1 MNWKLRHFVKLF
13 VAVASNIYAKV
24 AGVKTDLDLIFKARG
39 GSTARANVGIK
50 SNGNVDIAQRYYAS
64 TSSGDRVAAATGI
77 TWNDGGTE
85 RDLQVAFRDIAFS
98 GGPTITDAPD
108 DVTVDEGDSLSF
120 SVSATASPGGGS
132 LSYQWQKWNG
142 SSWANV
148 SGATSAT
155 LTINPCVRADQGDY
169 RCQVTD
175 TNGTTDSTDAT
186 GTVNYPPEISSG
198 PTPNQTTFN
207 EGDGMS
213 IVVGATA
220 GQPSGIT
227 YQWQMSTD
235 GGGSWLNIDGST
247 HGGRFSGYSTNTLSI
262 TVNKDEDNSRYR
274 CIVSNSAGS
283 DTSSATVDMDVHYV
297 PYIIIQPSDKDM
309 NEGES
314 DSSAMLCV
322 AVGNTSPT
330 YQWQKN
336 ISGTWTDLG
345 GQTSTSLVRNSVALS
360 NSGDYRCAV
369 TNDRGTTYSDVK
381 TLTVHENPG
390 IVTQP
395 TGGTYS
401 DGVGP
406 YQIGFCEADGDGTL
420 SFEWFFDDGSGFVS
434 LGVNTPGNLP
444 GGVSDQ
450 VVKNPITFADAGDYY
465 CRVTNSWGGTPV
477 NSNTITVN
485 VI

>member
-1 MNWKLRHFVKLF
+1 MIWRF
-13 VAVASNIYAKV
+13 A
-24 AGVKTDLDLIFKARG
+24 
-39 GSTARANVGIK
+39 
-50 SNGNVDIAQRYYAS
+50 
-64 TSSGDRVAAATGI
+64 
-77 TWNDGGTE
+77 
-85 RDLQVAFRDIAFS
+85 
-98 GGPTITDAPD
+98 GGPTITDQPD

-120 SVSATASPGGGS
+120 SVSATISSGGGS

-142 SSWANV
+142 SAWV
-148 SGATSAT
+148 DISGATSST
-155 LTINPCVRADQGDY
+155 YTDNPCVRGDQGDY
-169 RCQVTD
+169 RCRVTD
-175 TNGTTDSTDAT
+175 ANGTTDSTDAT
-186 GTVNYPPEISSG
+186 GTVNYPPEITSG

-213 IVVGATA
+213 IVVGASA

-262 TVNKDEDNSRYR
+262 SVNKDEDNSRYR

-297 PYIIIQPSDKDM
+297 PVVIIHPSSLDM

-314 DSSAMLCV
+314 NSSAMLCI
-322 AVGNTSPT
+322 AIGNTSPS

-336 ISGTWTDLG
+336 ISGTWTDLA

-360 NSGDYRCAV
+360 NTGDYRCKV
-369 TNDRGTTYSDVK
+369 TNDRTAALGTPTYSNTA
-381 TLTVHENPG
+381 TLTVRENPG

-395 TGGTYS
+395 TSGSYS

-406 YQIGFCEADGDGTL
+406 YQIGFCEADGDGSL
-420 SFEWFFDDGSGFVS
+420 YFEWFFDDGSGFVS
-434 LGVNTPGNLP
+434 LGTSGAGGNL
-444 GGVSDQ
+444 GGGQDQ
-450 VVKNPITFADAGDYY
+450 VVRNPISFADAGDYY
-465 CRVTNSWGGTPV
+465 CKVTNSYGGTPAY
-477 NSNTITVN
+477 SNTITVT
-485 VI
+485 VT